1 MARDEH
7 LRVGDRV
14 SHKVFGEG
22 LVLEMSGEGDR
33 QNVLVSF
40 SSDRSQRRLMTRYAN
55 LTKVEKREKP
65 EKPEKP
71 EKKG

>member
-1 MARDEH
+1 

-22 LVLEMSGEGDR
+22 LVLETSGDGDR
-33 QNVLVSF
+33 NSVLVSF

-55 LTKVEKREKP
+55 LTRIEKLEK
-65 EKPEKP
+65 EK
-71 EKKG
+71 

>member
-1 MARDEH
+1 MRCVEREEP

-22 LVLEMSGEGDR
+22 LVLETSGDGDKLS
-33 QNVLVSF
+33 VLVSF

-55 LTKVEKREKP
+55 LTKLEKP
-65 EKPEKP
+65 EKEKP
-71 EKKG
+71 EKAK